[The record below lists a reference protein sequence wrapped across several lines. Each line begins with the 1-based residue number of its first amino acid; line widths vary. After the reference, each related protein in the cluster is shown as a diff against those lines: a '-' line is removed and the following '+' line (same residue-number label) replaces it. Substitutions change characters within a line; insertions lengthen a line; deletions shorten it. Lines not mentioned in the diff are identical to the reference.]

1 MLLQCSNT
9 LRRNVIRRTNSSRR
23 PLLLLSAA
31 QESVQNT
38 VQLGSSDLHVS
49 RLGLGSL
56 QWGDTQQGYGSRFN
70 EDQLKEVFNTAVAG
84 GVNFFDTAEIYGY
97 QSMKEGSSSEQ
108 ILGRLAN
115 SSDDRLVLG
124 TKFFT
129 VPWTNVLIGG
139 GFRLGRQAII
149 RALKASLERMGLE
162 KIDLY
167 QVHFPFPAYSQE
179 VLAEGFAEAV
189 DEGLVGAVGVC
200 NYDVDQLRKFHSL
213 MAARSIP
220 VVSNQVKY
228 NIFER
233 KPEKTGLIQL
243 CRDLKVTLVAHSPL
257 QQGLLTGRSLEE
269 GNDKATKDQMTV
281 LKLLQFIGAVS
292 GNRTVT
298 QVALAYLM
306 GKGAIPIPGAKSVE
320 QVKDLI
326 GALQFSLDENEIAV
340 IDERLEAFKG

>member
-1 MLLQCSNT
+1 MI
-9 LRRNVIRRTNSSRR
+9 RPRNGKTRHCRFVYN
-23 PLLLLSAA
+23 AA

-38 VQLGSSDLHVS
+38 VQLGNSDLQVS

-56 QWGDTQQGYGSRFN
+56 QWGDTQQGFNSRFN
-70 EDQLKEVFNTAVAG
+70 EDQLKEVFNTAVDG
-84 GVNFFDTAEIYGY
+84 GINFFDTAEIYGY
-97 QSMKEGSSSEQ
+97 QSMKDGSSSEQ
-108 ILGRLAN
+108 ILGRLAKPR
-115 SSDDRLVLG
+115 DQRLVLG

-149 RALKASLERMGLE
+149 RALKASLERLGLE
-162 KIDLY
+162 KVDLY

-189 DEGLVGAVGVC
+189 DEGLVSAVGVC
-200 NYDVDQLRKFHSL
+200 NYDVSQLKQFHSL
-213 MAARSIP
+213 MAARNIP

-228 NIFER
+228 NVFER
-233 KPEKTGLIQL
+233 KAEKTGLLQL
-243 CRDLKVTLVAHSPL
+243 CKDLNVTVVAHSPL
-257 QQGLLTGRSLEE
+257 QQGLLTGRSLE
-269 GNDKATKDQMTV
+269 GGSDKATKDEVTV
-281 LKLLQFIGAVS
+281 LKLLQFIGAMS
-292 GNRTVT
+292 GGKTVT

-320 QVKDLI
+320 QVKDHL

-340 IDERLEAFKG
+340 IDERLDAFKS